1 MRKTTSRPTRSAS
14 NRPAAEGEAAVAT
27 KATLRAAERL
37 GVSNRSVARI
47 VGLSEA
53 SVSRMGKGTFSLL
66 PTDKAF
72 ELGLLFVRLF
82 RSLDSIVGGDDAV
95 ARDWLRSDNAFL
107 GGRPLDLIETVP
119 GLVNVLA
126 YLDARRALV

>member
-1 MRKTTSRPTRSAS
+1 MNKTLALSGPAS
-14 NRPAAEGEAAVAT
+14 KAAVVT
-27 KATLRAAERL
+27 KAVLRAADKL
-37 GVSNRSVARI
+37 GVSNRDLAKT

-53 SVSRMGKGTFSLL
+53 SVSRMGKGTFALAQEG
-66 PTDKAF
+66 KAF

-82 RSLDSIVGGDDAV
+82 RSLDAIVGGDEAAARTWMRSENV
-95 ARDWLRSDNAFL
+95 AL
-107 GGRPLDLIETVP
+107 GGRPLALIQSVP